1 MFLFLNTKD
10 ELLRLDIDK
19 IVYFESDGNYTNVVM
34 INKLKN
40 KVSCN
45 LSQMEKIL
53 ADKLKERATVFM
65 RIGKR
70 FIVNLNFVYSICIH
84 KQQLVVSDCVNF
96 AYQLPISK
104 EALKMV
110 KDLIVNN
117 QFSE

>member
-45 LSQMEKIL
+45 LSQIEKIL

-65 RIGKR
+65 IVLILHISCPYQKR
-70 FIVNLNFVYSICIH
+70 H
-84 KQQLVVSDCVNF
+84 
-96 AYQLPISK
+96 
-104 EALKMV
+104 
-110 KDLIVNN
+110 
-117 QFSE
+117 